1 MERREIKKLLI
12 DLDLSVAEIARRVKL
27 SRNTVYRYFNG
38 GLRSRQQ
45 RRRIQLVLSSHGKA
59 RQVSVPELWPEP

>member
-1 MERREIKKLLI
+1 
-12 DLDLSVAEIARRVKL
+12 VAEIARRVKL

-45 RRRIQLVLSSHGKA
+45 RRRIQLVLSSPGKA